1 MSLDCGIVGLPNV
14 GKSTLFNCLTKTMAA
29 EAANYPFCT
38 VDPNIGI
45 VNVVDEKLD
54 KVAAISKSLKT
65 VYSQVRIVDI
75 AGLVKGA
82 SRGEGLGNKF
92 LANIRETDAI
102 IHVVRCFDNDDVTH
116 VEGTVDPVRDI
127 QIIETELLLS
137 DIERMQEL
145 LNKKHAR
152 ESQDRNKLIE
162 FLLPKMNDGICVN
175 QVEIPEGMVEYLPE
189 LHLITAKP
197 VMYLCNVDDQAL
209 MKGGNKYVDAVKVY
223 KPNANILMI
232 CAEIESELSA
242 LPKEEEKEYLESYG
256 LKESGINRLA
266 KAAYK
271 LLNLISY
278 FTAGPK
284 ESRAWTIHNGDKAP
298 TAAGKIHTD
307 MQKGFICAEVISYED
322 FINSNGEQHA
332 KEKGLMRKEGKDYI
346 VKENDIM
353 LFRFNI

>member
-38 VDPNIGI
+38 VDPNVGI

-162 FLLPKMNDGICVN
+162 FLLPKMNDGIWVN

-209 MKGGNKYVDAVKVY
+209 MKGGNKYVDAVKEY

-242 LPKEEEKEYLESYG
+242 LPQEEEKEYLESYG

-307 MQKGFICAEVISYED
+307 MQKWFICAEVISYED

-353 LFRFNI
+353 LFRFNV